1 MMKTIMKRQTI
12 GVVGTG
18 QVGMA
23 AAYAIF
29 QQKIASR
36 LVLIDVNRKRAEGEA
51 MDLMHGQAYVGRCNV
66 VAGDYEDLGDAQAVI
81 IAAGVSQKPGESRLE
96 LLNRN
101 AIIFKEIAAKLDQYA
116 PDAILLIAT
125 NPVDILTYV
134 MQRLSQ
140 RPANRI
146 IGTGTMLDTTRF
158 RALLADYYNVDPRS
172 VHAFILGEH
181 GDSEVPIWSTAD
193 IAGARLLDNTIMG
206 KPFDREAMAALFQK
220 VRRAAYE
227 IIDRKGYTNW
237 AIGLVIA
244 HLLRTI
250 HDDQNSVL
258 PVSVRL
264 AGEYGIDDVC
274 LSIPAAVGIHGV
286 GDRVLPALSH
296 EELPALRRSGDVLKE
311 SLAGI
316 RFDQGS

>member
-1 MMKTIMKRQTI
+1 MPSTQTVGI
-12 GVVGTG
+12 VGTG

-23 AAYAIF
+23 AAFAIF
-29 QQKIASR
+29 QQRIVSE
-36 LVLIDVNRKRAEGEA
+36 LVLIDANARRAEGEA

-66 VAGDYEDLGDAQAVI
+66 RAGDYADLSNAQVVVI
-81 IAAGVSQKPGESRLE
+81 TAGVAQQPGESRLN

-101 AIIFKEIAAKLDQYA
+101 AAIFKQIAAELDRHA
-116 PDAILLIAT
+116 PEAILLIAS
-125 NPVDILTYV
+125 NPVDILTFV
-134 MQRLSQ
+134 MQELSA
-140 RPANRI
+140 RPANHV

-158 RALLADYYNVDPRS
+158 RSLLAEYYGVDPRS
-172 VHAFILGEH
+172 VHAFIIGEH
-181 GDSEVPIWSTAD
+181 GDTEVPVWSTAD
-193 IAGARLLDNTIMG
+193 IAGKPLVGNTVLG
-206 KPFDREAMAALFQK
+206 KPFDHAIMDGIYQK

-250 HDDQNSVL
+250 KGDQHSIL

-264 AGEYGIDDVC
+264 EGEYGLSDVC
-274 LSIPAAVGIHGV
+274 LSIPASVGLEGISN
-286 GDRVLPALSH
+286 RVVLVLND
-296 EELPALRRSGDVLKE
+296 EELRALEHSASVLKE

-316 RFDQGS
+316 DLSAV

>member
-1 MMKTIMKRQTI
+1 MQRRQTVGI
-12 GVVGTG
+12 VGTG

-29 QQKIASR
+29 QQRIVR
-36 LVLIDVNRKRAEGEA
+36 ELILIDSNRKRAEGEA
-51 MDLMHGQAYVGRCNV
+51 MDLMHSQGYVGRCRV
-66 VAGDYEDLGDAQAVI
+66 RVGDYSNLNQAQVI
-81 IAAGVSQKPGESRLE
+81 IICAGVGQKPGESRLD

-101 AIIFKEIAAKLDQYA
+101 ADIFKSIAEQLDEYV
-116 PDAILLIAT
+116 PDALLLIAT

-134 MQRLSQ
+134 TQELSQ
-140 RPANRI
+140 RPNQRI

-158 RALLADYYNVDPRS
+158 RSLLADHYNVDPRS

-181 GDSEVPIWSTAD
+181 GDTEVPIWSTAS
-193 IAGARLLDNTIMG
+193 IAGAPLLKDETLG
-206 KPFDREAMAALFQK
+206 TCFEREAMENLFER
-220 VRRAAYE
+220 VRHAAYD

-250 HDDQNSVL
+250 LDDQKSVL

-264 AGEYGIDDVC
+264 EGEYGINDVC
-274 LSIPAAVGIHGV
+274 LSIPSAVGIEGV
-286 GDRVLPALSH
+286 TKRVLPAIND
-296 EELPALRRSGDVLKE
+296 EELARLRHCADVLKE
-311 SLAGI
+311 GLAGI
-316 RFDQGS
+316 RLG

>member
-1 MMKTIMKRQTI
+1 MLKKQKVGI
-12 GVVGTG
+12 VGTG

-29 QQKIASR
+29 QQKNVR
-36 LVLIDVNRKRAEGEA
+36 ELVFVDRNKERAEGEA
-51 MDLMHGQAYVGRCNV
+51 MDLMHGQAYVGRCSV
-66 VAGDYEDLGDAQAVI
+66 QAGDYADLRDAQLIVI
-81 IAAGVSQKPGESRLE
+81 SAGASQKPGESRLE

-101 AIIFKEIAAKLDQYA
+101 AAIFKEIAAQLDNYA
-116 PDAILLIAT
+116 PEAILLIAT

-134 MQRLSQ
+134 MQDLSK
-140 RPANRI
+140 RPANLV

-158 RALLADYYNVDPRS
+158 RTLLAEYYCVDPRS

-193 IAGARLLDNTIMG
+193 IAGSLLTKSIILG
-206 KPFDREAMAALFQK
+206 KSFDREVMDGLFQK

-227 IIDRKGYTNW
+227 IINRKGYTNW

-244 HLLRTI
+244 HLVRTI
-250 HDDQNSVL
+250 QDDQNSVL

-274 LSIPAAVGIHGV
+274 LSIPVAIGLRGV
-286 GDRVLPALSH
+286 GERVCPTLGD
-296 EELPALRRSGDVLKE
+296 EELKGLRHSADVLKE

-316 RFDQGS
+316 HYD

>member
-1 MMKTIMKRQTI
+1 MLKRQTVGI
-12 GVVGTG
+12 VGTG

-29 QQKIASR
+29 QQKTASK
-36 LVLIDVNRKRAEGEA
+36 LVLIDIDRKRAEGEA

-66 VAGDYEDLGDAQAVI
+66 QAGDYADLQDAQMVV

-101 AIIFKEIAAKLDQYA
+101 AATFREVAAQLDQYA

-134 MQRLSQ
+134 MQQLSK
-140 RPANRI
+140 RPANLI

-158 RALLADYYNVDPRS
+158 RTLLGGYYNVDPRS

-193 IAGARLLDNTIMG
+193 IAGTPLLNNTILG
-206 KPFDREAMAALFQK
+206 KPFDRAALDALFQQ

-227 IIDRKGYTNW
+227 IINRKGYTNW
-237 AIGLVIA
+237 GIGLVIA
-244 HLLRTI
+244 HLWRTI
-250 HDDQNSVL
+250 REDQNSVL
-258 PVSVRL
+258 PVSVKL
-264 AGEYGIDDVC
+264 DGEYGIHAVC
-274 LSIPAAVGIHGV
+274 LSIPTAVGINGV
-286 GDRVLPALSH
+286 GDRVPPALN
-296 EELPALRRSGDVLKE
+296 EQELQALRHSGDVLKQ

-316 RFDQGS
+316 NL

>member
-1 MMKTIMKRQTI
+1 MLKKQTVGI
-12 GVVGTG
+12 VGTG

-29 QQKIASR
+29 QQKSVRDI
-36 LVLIDVNRKRAEGEA
+36 VLIDANNERAAGEA
-51 MDLMHGQAYVGRCNV
+51 MDLMHGQAYVGRCSV
-66 VAGDYEDLGDAQAVI
+66 RAGSYADLQDAQLVVI
-81 IAAGVSQKPGESRLE
+81 SAGVGQKPGESRLQ

-101 AIIFKEIAAKLDQYA
+101 AEIFKSIAAQLDQYA
-116 PDAILLIAT
+116 PEAILLIAT

-134 MQRLSQ
+134 MQDLSK
-140 RPANRI
+140 RPQNLV

-158 RALLADYYNVDPRS
+158 RTLLAEYYSVDPRS
-172 VHAFILGEH
+172 VHALILGEH

-193 IAGARLLDNTIMG
+193 IAGLTLVNNTVLG
-206 KPFDREAMAALFQK
+206 KPFDADAMEALFQQ

-227 IIDRKGYTNW
+227 IINRKGYTNW

-250 HDDQNSVL
+250 QDDQNSVL
-258 PVSVRL
+258 PISVRL

-274 LSIPAAVGIHGV
+274 LSIPVAVGSRGV
-286 GDRVLPALSH
+286 GERVLPNLDAKELKALHHS
-296 EELPALRRSGDVLKE
+296 AQVLKD
-311 SLAGI
+311 SLAHM
-316 RFDQGS
+316 QYA